1 MRLPVNRL
9 ALGLVVRG
17 VQALT
22 SSKQPKR
29 KSTLGRATWDAPTS
43 SATLIIG
50 QNKGKLPP
58 NRKDGFCNLRPSKF
72 SAAQVEATVR
82 SIRQMQLQ
90 DQNPTASRAD
100 VKRMYSA
107 SSSHQKGWYQGD
119 AEKSVSLT
127 FHNEGTSDA
136 AFQASMR
143 HLADRVSSVL
153 CQDSVLL
160 SFDTP
165 GRRGAEGRSTSDS
178 PTREDLE
185 ERAEAQRAFSR
196 RRR

>member
-1 MRLPVNRL
+1 M
-9 ALGLVVRG
+9 
-17 VQALT
+17 
-22 SSKQPKR
+22 
-29 KSTLGRATWDAPTS
+29 
-43 SATLIIG
+43 SATLIVG
-50 QNKGKLPP
+50 QNKGKLPA
-58 NRKDGFCNLRPSKF
+58 NRRGFCSARPSKF
-72 SAAQVEATVR
+72 SAAQVEQTVR
-82 SIRQMQLQ
+82 SIRETQLQ
-90 DQNPTASRAD
+90 DQNPTASRND

-119 AEKSVSLT
+119 AEKSVAIT
-127 FHNEGTSDA
+127 FHNEGAPDA

-185 ERAEAQRAFSR
+185 IDARETQPFHRGRVRQRLAQLRRLAEHHLERLVPAEQVREIDAEA
-196 RRR
+196 

>member
-1 MRLPVNRL
+1 MGIPVNRRTV
-9 ALGLVVRG
+9 GLVVAG
-17 VQALT
+17 VRALAVA
-22 SSKQPKR
+22 SKPKS
-29 KSTLGRATWDAPTS
+29 KPLGRATWDAPTS
-43 SATLIIG
+43 SATLIVG
-50 QNKGKLPP
+50 QNKGKLPS
-58 NRKDGFCNLRPSKF
+58 NRSGFCSARPSKF
-72 SAAQVEATVR
+72 SAAQVEQTVR
-82 SIRQMQLQ
+82 SIREMQLQ
-90 DQNPTASRAD
+90 DQNPTASRSD

-119 AEKSVSLT
+119 AEKSVAIT
-127 FHNEGTSDA
+127 FHNEGAPDA

-185 ERAEAQRAFSR
+185 ERANAQRAFTR
-196 RRR
+196 RPRR